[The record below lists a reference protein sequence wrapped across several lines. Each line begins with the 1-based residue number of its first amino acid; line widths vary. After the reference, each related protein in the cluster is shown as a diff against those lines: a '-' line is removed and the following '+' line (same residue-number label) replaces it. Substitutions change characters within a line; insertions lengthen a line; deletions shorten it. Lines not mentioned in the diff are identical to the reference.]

1 MILLL
6 LSKGLCPGR
15 EKTSIG
21 RESRGS
27 LQETLGRLLP
37 VQGVNAQVISGPQG
51 TPH

>member
-15 EKTSIG
+15 EKTAVA

-27 LQETLGRLLP
+27 LQETPGRLLP
-37 VQGVNAQVISGPQG
+37 VQGVKAQIRSRPQG